1 MTNGLAETNGFMT
14 TDGGR
19 KTVAYMTRCAL
30 SAGDSLIKKDQNGVS
45 YTFPGGIGLCP
56 AWKNGGIATN
66 RTCQNMIS
74 ACMMA
79 HVNTAGVN
87 VPLWLTS
94 QAPAIGW
101 GYSPSFPQQ
110 EGTFF
115 GNIMM
120 TGDLTSVNMT
130 GVTGPVAYFCEGAGI
145 TAGVVAGR
153 LTEGATNVP
162 YKNPYGTNVKC
173 DERQAPPSGQKSHQW
188 PGRSGRVPA
197 GLRERVLLPER
208 RADHRL
214 AEPELHAGV
223 RQRLPLQA
231 LDDALSGRPWTISN
245 NQSANGTKVQQWTK
259 LNVDAQKFNI
269 GQVRGELENRD
280 AFEHQQVLR
289 PHRQRHREL
298 YHRSKFRT
306 ATAATTRPG
315 ASRRTRTMAR
325 FTSRTSPPTAAWTCP
340 TAPRPTAP
348 QLIIWDCNNQG
359 NQRFKLA
366 AGY

>member
-1 MTNGLAETNGFMT
+1 MT
-14 TDGGR
+14 TDAGR

-173 DERQAPPSGQKSHQW
+173 ANGSTAPGQKSTSGQVGPDGYQQACANGYCFQNGEPITVW
-188 PGRSGRVPA
+188 RNPSYTPGFDSAYRYK
-197 GLRERVLLPER
+197 LLPM
-208 RADHRL
+208 L
-214 AEPELHAGV
+214 
-223 RQRLPLQA
+223 
-231 LDDALSGRPWTISN
+231 
-245 NQSANGTKVQQWTK
+245 
-259 LNVDAQKFNI
+259 
-269 GQVRGELENRD
+269 
-280 AFEHQQVLR
+280 
-289 PHRQRHREL
+289 
-298 YHRSKFRT
+298 
-306 ATAATTRPG
+306 
-315 ASRRTRTMAR
+315 
-325 FTSRTSPPTAAWTCP
+325 
-340 TAPRPTAP
+340 
-348 QLIIWDCNNQG
+348 
-359 NQRFKLA
+359 
-366 AGY
+366 